1 MHRRRLLAAWLAT
14 GIGAPLL
21 LAGCGGF
28 ELRRAPVLPFA
39 RIQLQGFAPRSA
51 LADELTRELTHSTR
65 VVQASEQPE
74 VVLFALAETRDRAI
88 VAATAAG
95 QLREVQLKLNF
106 AFRLASASGRELVG
120 RTVIALTRDMSY
132 SETYALAKSQEESQ
146 LYAAMQTEIVL
157 QVLRRLA
164 GAPKP

>member
-1 MHRRRLLAAWLAT
+1 MQRRSLLLAAS
-14 GIGAPLL
+14 GALPALL
-21 LAGCGGF
+21 TGCGGF

-39 RIQLQGFAPRSA
+39 SIQLQGFAPRSS
-51 LADELTRELTHSTR
+51 LAEALTRELTHSTQ
-65 VVQASEQPE
+65 VVPASGQPE

-106 AFRLASASGRELVG
+106 AFRLASAGGRELVG

-132 SETYALAKSQEESQ
+132 SETFALAKAQEEDQ
-146 LYAAMQTEIVL
+146 LYAAMQTEVVL

-164 GAPKP
+164 GAPKH